1 MRYIDCFNHFFPPAF
16 FEKMLASPGSVADIG
31 KRIRGIPNI
40 HMLEPRLR
48 QVETY
53 ENYSQVLS
61 LGLPAFDVFASAE
74 DSPEFAR
81 IANDGLAEL
90 CAKYPEHFPGYVA
103 GLPMNNPEAAV
114 KECERVFANGAN
126 GVQVHANVG
135 GLSLDDPRFFPIFEI
150 CHRRD
155 KPVLLHPSRSA
166 DMADFAS
173 EKKSRYEIWAIFGWP
188 FETSAC
194 MARLVFSGVMS
205 RLPGLKIVT
214 HHLGAMIPFF
224 EARIR
229 IGWSQIGTRT
239 SDEDLSHVPAM
250 LGKPVLECFRD
261 FYGDTALC
269 GGVAGI
275 QCGLEFFGADKV
287 LFATDSPF
295 DPEGGHVYIRDGLK
309 AMREVAL
316 TDAERAKV
324 CHGNAERLFGIG
336 PE

>member
-16 FEKMLASPGSVADIG
+16 FDKMLASPGSVADIG

-40 HMLEPRLR
+40 HQIEPRLR

-53 ENYSQVLS
+53 ENYSQILS
-61 LGLPAFDVFASAE
+61 LGLPTFDVFASPQ
-74 DSPEFAR
+74 DSPEFAHV
-81 IANDGLAEL
+81 ANDGLAEI
-90 CAKYPEHFPGYVA
+90 CAKYPKHFPAYVA

-114 KECERVFANGAN
+114 KEAERVFRNGAN
-126 GVQVHANVG
+126 GLQLHTNVG

-150 CHRRD
+150 AHRHD
-155 KPVLLHPSRSA
+155 KPILLHPSRDA
-166 DMADFAS
+166 GMADFAS

-205 RLPGLKIVT
+205 KLPGIKIVT

-224 EARIR
+224 DARIR

-239 SDEDLSHVPAM
+239 SDEDLSHIPAM
-250 LGKPVLECFRD
+250 LGKPAVECFRD
-261 FYGDTALC
+261 FYGDTALA
-269 GGVAGI
+269 GGRSGI
-275 QCGLEFFGADKV
+275 VCGLDFFGADKV

-295 DPEGGHVYIRDGLK
+295 DPEGGHIYIRETIKSIGEIK
-309 AMREVAL
+309 M
-316 TDAERAKV
+316 TDEDRAKV
-324 CHGNAERLFGIG
+324 CHGNAERLFGLKAA
-336 PE
+336 